1 MENTLKKNNTECV
14 KNAMD
19 LIIHE
24 HLELIKSLQYHEIAA
39 LIPTITSA
47 KNIFV
52 TGSGRTGLMM
62 KALAMRLMHLGY
74 KVHVVGETTAP
85 AIRKGDVL
93 IAGSGSGTTGG
104 IVSAAETANTEGA
117 SVVCFTTNKE
127 SLLALLSK
135 HTVIIPAAQKQKRN
149 EDVSKQYAGSLFE
162 QSLLL
167 VTDALIKALWEQDGS
182 LASELWKRHA
192 NME

>member
-1 MENTLKKNNTECV
+1 
-14 KNAMD
+14 MD